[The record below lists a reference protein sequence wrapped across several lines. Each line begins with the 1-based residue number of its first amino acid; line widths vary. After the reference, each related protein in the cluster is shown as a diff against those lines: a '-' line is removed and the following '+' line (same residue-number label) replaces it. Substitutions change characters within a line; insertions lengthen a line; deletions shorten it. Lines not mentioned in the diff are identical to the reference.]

1 MKGVTYIMD
10 DQNHKQAVVIDMQTL
25 ENYSGELEDLLDGLI
40 AENRKDDEKVPLQTV
55 IENLKKSGKL
65 K

>member
-1 MKGVTYIMD
+1 MKGVSYIMD
-10 DQNHKQAVVIDMQTL
+10 DQNHKQAVVIDMRTL

-40 AENRKDDEKVPLQTV
+40 AENRKDDEKVPLKTV